1 MKKTRVLL
9 AAVLMFAVLLSLSAC
24 KKRTPAT
31 VNQVRNELIER
42 GFETEPMRPEDFRR
56 ILPDPTAQAVSD
68 GVVFIKYQEG
78 TGRLLGTF
86 AVFQTE
92 DDASRAY
99 DYTKA
104 EAEADV
110 TGVKTRL
117 ANELPHYEFLRVSAK
132 TVQYTVIRVE
142 NTLLY
147 LDAGPA
153 FFDEADEIAQN
164 LGYK

>member
-24 KKRTPAT
+24 KKRTPAALT
-31 VNQVRNELIER
+31 TVRNEMIER
-42 GFETEPMRPEDFRR
+42 GFEVEALEPEDNGVPRP
-56 ILPDPTAQAVSD
+56 LKDAALD

>member
-31 VNQVRNELIER
+31 VRQVQNEMIER
-42 GFETEPMRPEDFRR
+42 GFEVEALEPEDNGVPRP
-56 ILPDPTAQAVSD
+56 LKDAALD
-68 GVVFIKYQEG
+68 GVVFIKLQEG

-92 DDASRAY
+92 DDAARAY
-99 DYTKA
+99 DFYKA
-104 EAEADV
+104 EAEAAV

-117 ANELPHYEFLRVSAK
+117 ANELPHYEYLRVSDK

-147 LDAGPA
+147 LDADPA
-153 FFDEADEIAQN
+153 FFDEAKDVEKS
-164 LGYK
+164 LGYH

>member
-24 KKRTPAT
+24 KKRTPAAVT
-31 VNQVRNELIER
+31 TVRNEMIER

-68 GVVFIKYQEG
+68 GVVFIKFQEG

-92 DDASRAY
+92 DDAARAY

-104 EAEADV
+104 EAEAGV

-117 ANELPHYEFLRVSAK
+117 ANELPHYEYLRVSDK

-147 LDAGPA
+147 LDADPA
-153 FFDEADEIAQN
+153 FFDEAKDVEKS
-164 LGYK
+164 LGYH

>member
-24 KKRTPAT
+24 KKRTPAAVT
-31 VNQVRNELIER
+31 TVRNEMIER
-42 GFETEPMRPEDFRR
+42 GFETEALEPEGNGVPRPLKDAA
-56 ILPDPTAQAVSD
+56 LD

-104 EAEADV
+104 EAEAGV

-117 ANELPHYEFLRVSAK
+117 ANELPHYEYLRVSDK

-147 LDAGPA
+147 LDADPA
-153 FFDEADEIAQN
+153 FFDEAKDVEKSI
-164 LGYK
+164 GYH